1 MSDPLP
7 SHPETNASTEFSAS
21 ADFYRRLVEEGADV
35 LVLVDRSGSLLWA
48 NESAARTLAR
58 SREACLGLGFVQS
71 AHPEDRER
79 TQKAL
84 LRWFEA
90 ELDRPVPFENRI
102 VNAEG
107 RVFALRW
114 NIRRHRSEQG
124 ELLICNGHDITPQK
138 RYERA
143 LLESEAR
150 HRALLSGVL
159 DPLIIIDAVG
169 LIQSVS
175 DSVLPTFGYEPAEL
189 VGQNVR
195 VLMPSPHFEKH
206 DQYLANYAATGET
219 HILND
224 TREFQV
230 VRKDG
235 ALIDC
240 ELSVSRVDI
249 PGQGEPLFIGS
260 LRDVTKR
267 RQVERA
273 LLQRETVFRAIFDQE
288 FQFVGLCSPDGT
300 LLEVNRTALEAVGA
314 TREQVLGEPFW
325 ETPWWE
331 FSEETRDQLRDG
343 VRRAACGEFV
353 RFQYQFIN
361 AEGSIRTIDFS
372 LKPVF
377 DDRGNVS
384 MLIPEGRDV
393 TDLEEARRAETQMY
407 KALAEIGESAAV
419 LAHEV
424 KNPITAVNL
433 ALRAVADQL
442 GEDSKAV
449 LEDLVSRMQTLER
462 TLRSTLT
469 FAKPV
474 QLERRS
480 VGSTELLNQ
489 VLAKLRVEFVRVG
502 VIVDLRRDFEDL
514 TLEVDVGKLSEV
526 FDNLLRNAMQATGSG
541 GRILIG
547 CAQRRPGWARFTV
560 EDDGHGLPDNL
571 RANLF
576 KPFVSSRSGG
586 TGLGLPICRRII
598 EEHGGSIDAT
608 DSELGGACFKVRLP
622 MPETGDKQ

>member
-1 MSDPLP
+1 MSDPQP
-7 SHPETNASTEFSAS
+7 SRPSIDSAPDFAPEQG
-21 ADFYRRLVEEGADV
+21 FYRHLVEEGADV
-35 LVLVDRSGSLLWA
+35 LLLVDRAGSILWV
-48 NESAARTLAR
+48 NESAARALAKPR
-58 SREACLGLGFVQS
+58 NECAGTRFVQL

-90 ELDRPVPFENRI
+90 EVDRPTPFENRI
-102 VNAEG
+102 VNADG
-107 RVFALRW
+107 RVYALRW
-114 NIRRHRSEQG
+114 NIRRHSGQAG
-124 ELLICNGHDITPQK
+124 EWLICNGHDITPQK

-150 HRALLSGVL
+150 HRALLAGAL

-175 DSVLPTFGYEPAEL
+175 DSVLPVFGYEPADL
-189 VGQNVR
+189 IGRNVR
-195 VLMPSPHFEKH
+195 VLMPSPHHEQH
-206 DQYLANYAATGET
+206 DSYLANYTATGET
-219 HILND
+219 HILNE
-224 TREFQV
+224 TREFDV

-235 ALIDC
+235 VLIEC

-260 LRDVTKR
+260 LRDVTQRK
-267 RQVERA
+267 QAERA

-300 LLEVNRTALEAVGA
+300 LLEANRTALDAIGA
-314 TREQVLGEPFW
+314 SREQVVDRPFW

-331 FSEETRDQLRDG
+331 FSAETRAQLRDAI
-343 VRRAACGEFV
+343 RRGACGEFV

-361 AEGSIRTIDFS
+361 IQGSIRTVDFS

-377 DDRGNVS
+377 DARGNVS

-393 TDLEEARRAETQMY
+393 TDLEDARRSETQML
-407 KALAEIGESAAV
+407 KALAELGESAAV

-474 QLERRS
+474 QLERQS
-480 VGSTELLNQ
+480 IGSTELLTA
-489 VLAKLRVEFVRVG
+489 VLAKLRVEFVRAG
-502 VIVDLRRDFEDL
+502 VLVDFRKDIEDL
-514 TLEVDVGKLSEV
+514 PLDVDVGKLSEV
-526 FDNLLRNAMQATGSG
+526 FDNLLRNAMQATGHG
-541 GRILIG
+541 GRISIG
-547 CAQRRPGWARFTV
+547 CTQRKPGWARFTI
-560 EDDGHGLPDNL
+560 EDDGQGIPETL
-571 RANLF
+571 RASLF
-576 KPFVSSRSGG
+576 KPFVTGRAGG

-622 MPETGDKQ
+622 MRETGDKQ

>member
-7 SHPETNASTEFSAS
+7 VRPPADASTEFSVDG
-21 ADFYRRLVEEGADV
+21 DFYRRLVEEGADV
-35 LVLVDRSGSLLWA
+35 LVLVDNSGSVLWA
-48 NESAARTLAR
+48 NESAARMLAR
-58 SREACLGLGFVQS
+58 SRADCAGLGFVQA

-90 ELDRPVPFENRI
+90 EPDRPVPFENRM

-107 RVFALRW
+107 RVYALRW
-114 NIRRHRSEQG
+114 NIRRHRNDQSEW
-124 ELLICNGHDITPQK
+124 LICNGHDITPQK

-159 DPLIIIDAVG
+159 DPLIIIDALG

-175 DSVLPTFGYEPAEL
+175 DSVLPTFGYEPADL
-189 VGQNVR
+189 VGRNVR
-195 VLMPSPHFEKH
+195 VLMPSPHFEQH

-219 HILND
+219 HILNE
-224 TREFQV
+224 TREFKV

-235 ALIDC
+235 VMIDC
-240 ELSVSRVDI
+240 DLAVSRVDI

-260 LRDVTKR
+260 LRDVTER
-267 RQVERA
+267 RQVERV
-273 LLQRETVFRAIFDQE
+273 LLQREMVFRAIFDQE

-300 LLEVNRTALEAVGA
+300 LLEANRTALEAIGA
-314 TREQVLGEPFW
+314 TREEVLGQPFW
-325 ETPWWE
+325 QTPWWE
-331 FSEETRDQLRDG
+331 FSEETRDKLRDG
-343 VRRAACGEFV
+343 VRRSACGEFV

-361 AEGSIRTIDFS
+361 TEGSLRTVDFS

-377 DDRGNVS
+377 DDRGNVT

-393 TDLEEARRAETQMY
+393 TTLEEARHAETHMY
-407 KALAEIGESAAV
+407 KALAELGESAAV

-433 ALRAVADQL
+433 ALRVVADQL

-449 LEDLVSRMQTLER
+449 LEDLVSRMQALER
-462 TLRSTLT
+462 TLRSTLS

-474 QLERRS
+474 QLDRRPI
-480 VGSTELLNQ
+480 GSIGLLNQ
-489 VLAKLRVEFVRVG
+489 VLSKLRVEFVRAG
-502 VIVDLRRDFEDL
+502 VIVDLRRDCEDL
-514 TLEVDVGKLSEV
+514 QLDVDIGKLSEV

-541 GRILIG
+541 GRVLIG
-547 CAQRRPGWARFTV
+547 CAQRRPGWARFSV
-560 EDDGHGLPDNL
+560 EDDGHGLPENL

-576 KPFVSSRSGG
+576 KPFVSGRSGG

-622 MPETGDKQ
+622 MHETGDKQ

>member
-1 MSDPLP
+1 MSELRPDQP
-7 SHPETNASTEFSAS
+7 SIDAAPDFAPEEG
-21 ADFYRRLVEEGADV
+21 FYRCLVEEGADV
-35 LVLVDRSGSLLWA
+35 LVLVDRTGSILWA
-48 NESAARTLAR
+48 NESAAHTFALERAKCAGTH
-58 SREACLGLGFVQS
+58 FVQL
-71 AHPEDRER
+71 AHPDDRER

-90 ELDRPVPFENRI
+90 EVDRPTPFENRV
-102 VNAEG
+102 VNGEG
-107 RVFALRW
+107 RVYALRW
-114 NIRRHRSEQG
+114 NIRRHRDAVG
-124 ELLICNGHDITPQK
+124 EWLICNGHDITPQK

-175 DSVLPTFGYEPAEL
+175 DSVLPVFGYEPADL
-189 VGQNVR
+189 VGRNVR

-206 DQYLANYAATGET
+206 DSYLANYTATGET
-219 HILND
+219 HILNE
-224 TREFQV
+224 TREFKV

-235 ALIDC
+235 QQIDC

-260 LRDVTKR
+260 LRDVTQR
-267 RQVERA
+267 RQAERA
-273 LLQRETVFRAIFDQE
+273 LLQREAVFRAIFDQE

-300 LLEVNRTALEAVGA
+300 LLEANRAALDAIGA
-314 TREQVLGEPFW
+314 ERRDVVDRLFW

-331 FSEETRDQLRDG
+331 FSGETRDQLRDG
-343 VRRAACGEFV
+343 VRRAAGGEFV
-353 RFQYQFIN
+353 RFQFQFIN
-361 AEGSIRTIDFS
+361 ATGSVRTVDFS

-377 DDRGNVS
+377 DDRGNVT

-393 TDLEEARRAETQMY
+393 TDLEDARRSETQML
-407 KALAEIGESAAV
+407 KALAELGESAAV

-469 FAKPV
+469 FAKPL
-474 QLERRS
+474 QLDRQPI
-480 VGSTELLNQ
+480 GSTELLNA
-489 VLAKLRVEFVRVG
+489 VLSKLRVEFVRAG
-502 VIVDLRRDFEDL
+502 VIVDFRKDIEDL
-514 TLEVDVGKLSEV
+514 ELDVDVGKLSET
-526 FDNLLRNAMQATGSG
+526 FDNLLRNAMQATGRG
-541 GRILIG
+541 GRISIG
-547 CAQRRPGWARFTV
+547 CAQRKPGWVRFTI
-560 EDDGHGLPDNL
+560 EDDGHGIPESL
-571 RANLF
+571 RASLF
-576 KPFVSSRSGG
+576 KPFVTGRAGG

-622 MPETGDKQ
+622 IRETGDKQ